1 MTNLPL
7 RFALRYLFARKSH
20 NVINIISGISVAG
33 MAIGTAALIIIL
45 SVFNG
50 FNKLVSDSLGDAQP
64 DLVVKP
70 ATGKAFV
77 PDSTTFAWLYDQE
90 KVFNMSSIIEEQ
102 AFIAFEGKQ
111 SLARVKGVD
120 SVFEE
125 ESPLRD
131 HITDGVFTLHRGTQP
146 RAVMGSGLAWSM
158 DINPRFVA
166 PLEIYYPDREGT
178 VSLSN
183 PAASLRS
190 AKVKVDGIFAV
201 NAELDAELVIVPIET
216 MRELLDYDNEVT
228 SVEIRVTEGTT
239 DKELKSL
246 VSELET
252 RLGADYAVLD
262 RYRQNEALYKMMRY
276 EKLAIYMILI
286 FIVIIIALGVGK
298 EGGGQVD
305 GDIPV
310 SHGAD
315 VPGHGGAVHG
325 RNDVG
330 TECFQPVTAEA
341 AVKPEEDAGIRSV
354 FGAVDADPAPE
365 ARVRQVAPAPWL
377 RFSSQLLPVNEKDVG
392 AGSQQM
398 IGFRCAVPGP
408 GESGMGPRSGQRLPQ
423 PASRYVPGGIRRQH
437 AEKLVGENDLRQS
450 RRIGP
455 GPITGGQGRAR
466 AHDGGDPGAGSLAGV
481 LPVLRSISFKIR
493 PQRHLQAG
501 DQLRGEDRRGLRLP
515 PETLDQCFHALPPIG
530 ILFLKENKDGRRYL
544 W

>member
-1 MTNLPL
+1 MSNLPL

-77 PDSTTFAWLYDQE
+77 PDSTAFAWLYDQE
-90 KVFNMSSIIEEQ
+90 KVYNMSSVIEEQ
-102 AFIAFEGKQ
+102 AFIAFDGKQ

-131 HITDGVFTLHRGTQP
+131 HITDGVFSLHRGTMP
-146 RAVMGSGLAWSM
+146 RAVMGSALAWSM

-190 AKVKVDGIFAV
+190 TKVKVDGLFAL

-216 MRELLDYDNEVT
+216 MRELLDYDDEVT
-228 SVEIRVTEGTT
+228 AVEVRVTEGTT
-239 DKELKSL
+239 DKELKGL
-246 VSELET
+246 VSELED
-252 RLGADYAVLD
+252 RLGPDYMVQD

-286 FIVIIIALGVGK
+286 FIVIIIAFNIYSSLTMLIIEKKDDIGTLRSLG
-298 EGGGQVD
+298 
-305 GDIPV
+305 
-310 SHGAD
+310 
-315 VPGHGGAVHG
+315 
-325 RNDVG
+325 
-330 TECFQPVTAEA
+330 
-341 AVKPEEDAGIRSV
+341 
-354 FGAVDADPAPE
+354 APE
-365 ARVRQVAPAPWL
+365 SMTQRIFLLEGWLISLLGLVIGLVLGIACVLLQQKFGFIRMPGNYIINAYPVILKASDIIWTAVGVALVGYLIA
-377 RFSSQLLPVNEKDVG
+377 LLP
-392 AGSQQM
+392 
-398 IGFRCAVPGP
+398 
-408 GESGMGPRSGQRLPQ
+408 
-423 PASRYVPGGIRRQH
+423 
-437 AEKLVGENDLRQS
+437 
-450 RRIGP
+450 
-455 GPITGGQGRAR
+455 
-466 AHDGGDPGAGSLAGV
+466 SLTKT
-481 LPVLRSISFKIR
+481 SDN
-493 PQRHLQAG
+493 Q
-501 DQLRGEDRRGLRLP
+501 
-515 PETLDQCFHALPPIG
+515 
-530 ILFLKENKDGRRYL
+530 
-544 W
+544 